1 MADPYAEL
9 QQQVQ
14 AIIDHGPA
22 AGFGPEAVN
31 SLIENTFSKKNGS
44 YGYAGE
50 YEPNE
55 VVVTEP
61 FDVMKHAEIVQKVN
75 TLAAESISTSSQN
88 WNDLAAAAT
97 EGSDSFRNGIEGAMS
112 SGWSGP
118 TSAAVRG
125 GIGDYTS
132 SATALST
139 AMTMISNKL
148 LEAHAGFTQTRAAV
162 PPIVDIGVGAS
173 MLESSFPSGLPFAD
187 SIKEIAR
194 LHDEQEEQARQ
205 VMRSVYVP
213 GVLQSDAQVPVLP
226 AAHDPVADGGG
237 GGSTA
242 GWGLGGS
249 GGGSTSGVGTG
260 SAGTADPAAARTQP
274 GGADP
279 ADAGQPGMGSGQPG
293 SGQAGSLPPADSA
306 GETRAASAS
315 GPGSAGGAGSAG
327 GTGSGGGAG
336 SGASAGSG
344 SGYGGSGYSGSG
356 YSGGSGY
363 AGGSGGGSSSGY
375 GGSGYGGSVLGSP
388 IGGTGTTGGGPGGS
402 GSGSAAAAGR
412 AGAHGTPGMGG
423 MGAGGARGA
432 GDNDTDHATPGYLV
446 DVGNGSELIGELP
459 LVAPPVLGG

>member
-31 SLIENTFSKKNGS
+31 SLIESTFSKKNGS

-249 GGGSTSGVGTG
+249 GGGSTSGVGAG